1 MKRVLRGPLFLQTT
15 FDEPFSSTKGQR
27 QMVLG
32 RTSALQEE
40 PFFLRVIDGWKVRPG
55 ESIKRGGEMVKNRP
69 AYCITFP
76 APLSSADLSAYPV

>member
-1 MKRVLRGPLFLQTT
+1 MKRVLRGPSFLQTT

-40 PFFLRVIDGWKVRPG
+40 PFFSKSDRRMESETRREHKKRRRDGEK
-55 ESIKRGGEMVKNRP
+55 
-69 AYCITFP
+69 
-76 APLSSADLSAYPV
+76 